1 MKGKKEERRSG
12 KFLAFSFAPG
22 AKIRMKQ
29 EEPSAKKMAKGKLYV
44 KYLPLVKIA
53 VFRSRIR
60 RIVSFLSSRIRQQA
74 NKFRINFDFYSVLT
88 AKITFSLRNLM
99 LMSYS
104 K

>member
-29 EEPSAKKMAKGKLYV
+29 EEPSAKKMAKGKLCALN
-44 KYLPLVKIA
+44 KLTNLVKMA
-53 VFRSRIR
+53 VFRSR
-60 RIVSFLSSRIRQQA
+60 SRIRILPLA
-74 NKFRINFDFYSVLT
+74 
-88 AKITFSLRNLM
+88 
-99 LMSYS
+99 S